1 VALSCQGSLS
11 RVLHFLYVLLGMLLG
26 AEVFSKALEIL
37 FFIYSHATYAAI
49 VFAEHNSLAQA
60 MKFS

>member
-1 VALSCQGSLS
+1 
-11 RVLHFLYVLLGMLLG
+11 MLLG

-37 FFIYSHATYAAI
+37 FFISSRATYAAI